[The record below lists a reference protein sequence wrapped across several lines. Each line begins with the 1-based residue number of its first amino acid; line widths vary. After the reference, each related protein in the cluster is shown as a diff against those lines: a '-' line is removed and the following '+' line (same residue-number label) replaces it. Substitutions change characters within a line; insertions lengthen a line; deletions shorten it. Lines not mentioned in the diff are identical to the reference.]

1 MQKNDTR
8 VLNSYRN
15 PLLLAQV
22 GSYRKSVWV
31 MLVPLAL
38 LFSGCDRTDLVAVKN
53 FAAVSQAATDQF
65 PDMAADIYG
74 SCVRSAEFEADQVAQ
89 PAVAARCD
97 RFKQLTP
104 SLISANKVL
113 AEYLFALGRLAADQ
127 RVTYGPALNG
137 LASEIQATNTFKP
150 AEVNAISGIL
160 GFLSNAE
167 AGRFRQ
173 QQVEAAIQATNS
185 DLKVLIPALKAII
198 GQDYGRL
205 LLIEEQT
212 MNAYYRSKLRAG
224 NKQPLLAALIQNQ
237 WQDDKTALAQ
247 KKAAVAAYVK
257 ILEEIQ
263 TGHQQLYDD
272 RNRLTSQETVQAVV
286 QHARTLQPLIK
297 DLVKAF

>member
-1 MQKNDTR
+1 MIW
-8 VLNSYRN
+8 S
-15 PLLLAQV
+15 QV
-22 GSYRKSVWV
+22 GSRRNVWV
-31 MLVPLAL
+31 ILVPLAL
-38 LFSGCDRTDLVAVKN
+38 MFGGCDRTDLVAVKS

-74 SCVRSAEFEADQVAQ
+74 SCARAAQFEADQLAQ
-89 PAVAARCD
+89 AVLGARCD

-104 SLISANKVL
+104 GLINANKVL
-113 AEYLFALGRLAADQ
+113 EEYLFSLGRLAADQ
-127 RVTYGPALNG
+127 QVTYGPALNG

-150 AEVNAISGIL
+150 AQINAISGIL
-160 GFLSNAE
+160 GFLLNAE

-173 QQVEAAIQATNS
+173 QQVEAAIQATNT

-198 GQDYGRL
+198 GQDYARL

-212 MNAYYRSKLRAG
+212 MDTYYRSKLRAG
-224 NKQPLLAALIQNQ
+224 KQQPLLAALIQKQ
-237 WQDDKTALAQ
+237 WQDDKTALTQ
-247 KKAAVAAYVK
+247 KQVAVAAYIK

-272 RNRLTSQETVQAVV
+272 RNRLTSQETVQAIV
-286 QHARTLQPLIK
+286 QYARTLQPLVK

>member
-1 MQKNDTR
+1 MQRNNTR

-15 PLLLAQV
+15 PIVLAQV
-22 GSYRKSVWV
+22 GSHRKSVWV

-38 LFSGCDRTDLVAVKN
+38 LFSGCDRADFVAVKN

-65 PDMAADIYG
+65 PDIAADIYG
-74 SCVRSAEFEADQVAQ
+74 SCVRSAQFEADPGAQ
-89 PAVAARCD
+89 PAVGARCD

-104 SLISANKVL
+104 GLISANKVL
-113 AEYLFALGRLAADQ
+113 EEYLFSLGRLAADQ

-137 LASEIQATNTFKP
+137 LAGEIQATNTFKP
-150 AEVNAISGIL
+150 AQINAISGIL
-160 GFLSNAE
+160 GFLLNAE

-173 QQVEAAIQATNS
+173 QQVEAAIQATNAN
-185 DLKVLIPALKAII
+185 LKVLIPALKAII
-198 GQDYGRL
+198 GQDYARL

-212 MNAYYRSKLRAG
+212 MDAYYRSKLRAG
-224 NKQPLLAALIQNQ
+224 KQQPLLAALIQNQ
-237 WQDDKTALAQ
+237 WQNDKTALTQ
-247 KKAAVAAYVK
+247 KKAAAAAYVK

-272 RNRLTSQETVQAVV
+272 RNRLTSQETVQAIV
-286 QHARTLQPLIK
+286 QYARTLQPLVK

>member
-1 MQKNDTR
+1 MQSIKK
-8 VLNSYRN
+8 VLNSYGN
-15 PLLLAQV
+15 ATTLFQV
-22 GSYRKSVWV
+22 GSSRKSVWV

-38 LFSGCDRTDLVAVKN
+38 LFSGCDRADLVAVQN
-53 FAAVSQAATDQF
+53 FAAVSQAATEQF

-74 SCVRSAEFEADQVAQ
+74 SCVRAGQFEAGLLAQ
-89 PAVAARCD
+89 SAVGVRCN

-104 SLISANKVL
+104 GLISANKVL
-113 AEYLFALGRLAADQ
+113 EEYLFSLGRLAADQ
-127 RVTYGPALNG
+127 TITYGPALNS
-137 LASEIQATNTFKP
+137 LASEIQASNTFKP
-150 AEVNAISGIL
+150 EQLNAVSGIL
-160 GFLSNAE
+160 GFLLEAE

-173 QQVEAAIQATNS
+173 KQVEAAIQATNA

-198 GQDYGRL
+198 GQDYARL

-212 MNAYYRSKLRAG
+212 MDAYYHSKLQVG

-247 KKAAVAAYVK
+247 KKAAVDAYVK
-257 ILEEIQ
+257 ILEAIQ

-272 RNRLTSQETVQAVV
+272 RNHLTSQETVQAVV
-286 QHARTLQPLIK
+286 RYARTLQPLVK

>member
-1 MQKNDTR
+1 MQRNDIR

-15 PLLLAQV
+15 PLLLTQL

-65 PDMAADIYG
+65 PDLAADIYG
-74 SCVRSAEFEADQVAQ
+74 SCVRSAEFEADPVAQ
-89 PAVAARCD
+89 PAVAGRCD
-97 RFKQLTP
+97 RFQQLTP
-104 SLISANKVL
+104 GLISANKVL
-113 AEYLFALGRLAADQ
+113 EEYLFALGSLAADQ
-127 RVTYGPALNG
+127 RLTYGPALNG
-137 LASEIQATNTFKP
+137 LAGEIQATNTFKP
-150 AEVNAISGIL
+150 AQINAISGIL
-160 GFLSNAE
+160 GFLLNAE

-173 QQVEAAIQATNS
+173 QQVEAAIQATNA
-185 DLKVLIPALKAII
+185 DLKVLIPALKAIM
-198 GQDYGRL
+198 GQDYARL

-212 MNAYYRSKLRAG
+212 MDAYYLAKLRAG
-224 NKQPLLAALIQNQ
+224 KQQPLLAALMQNQ
-237 WQDDKTALAQ
+237 WQDDKTALTQ
-247 KKAAVAAYVK
+247 KKAAAAAYVK

-272 RNRLTSQETVQAVV
+272 RDRLTSQETVQAVV
-286 QHARTLQPLIK
+286 QYARTLQPLVK